1 MKEGDIVRHKL
12 SGERL
17 KITML
22 NDYLVSGIW
31 IDRPKEVPAWQTG
44 YGQKVLQKGVCSI
57 ENVEVIK

>member
-17 KITML
+17 KITKVY
-22 NDYLVSGIW
+22 DGVVVGIW
-31 IDRPKEVPAWQTG
+31 IDRPKEVPAWQAG

-57 ENVEVIK
+57 ENVEVI